1 MSNHDML
8 SFKVLGAHA
17 PALVS
22 HTLGSSMSY
31 QVLARKWRPATFD
44 QMVGQSHVLH
54 ALTNAL
60 SQQRLH
66 HAYLFTGTR
75 GVGKTSLARLFAKGL
90 NCEQGVT
97 ATPCGVCGSCV
108 EIAQGRF
115 VDLIEVDAA
124 SRTKVD
130 DTRELLDNVQYR
142 PTRGRFKVYLIDEV
156 HMLSRSSFNALLKT
170 LEEPPEHVKFLLA
183 TTDPQKLPVTVLSRC
198 LQFNLKSL
206 TQGEIGTQLNH
217 ILTQEQFPFDAEA
230 LKLLAK
236 AANGSMRDALSLTD
250 QAIAFGGGNVMLT
263 QVQTMLGSIDEQHV
277 VALLKALTDTDI
289 GVLMHTCA
297 QVLAYGA
304 DAQEVLR
311 SLLELLHQITLT
323 QFAPAAAQQS
333 LYSAQIRA
341 FAEQLTPE
349 QVQLYYQIL
358 LTGRK
363 DLPHAPDPK
372 SGLEMALLRAVAF
385 VPEKPVKRWQP
396 DAVAEIRLP
405 EGQTPVAA
413 TAAAQAP
420 HVNEQKLAETHT
432 AETHTAEPHTAE
444 PHSTEPHIAETVPA
458 EKKTA
463 LIELTSANQHV
474 ETAQAAAVTTAEA
487 SIEPADTV
495 EQALDAE
502 LEADAAL
509 IAEQAVIL
517 SQAQSQGFNADSLKA
532 YTVNA
537 EVEPQT
543 QTVSTAQAP
552 SIHISEPVA
561 DIEAS
566 VASLDAHNSEVPEL
580 IGATAESSIVN
591 PAMAETVVGSTSA
604 DNDSAAENTLDN
616 NPTANNT
623 LEQNGLD
630 EHSPYGTEAEHSY
643 PAMGAYAQESA
654 PLDSYQDAYV
664 EFSSGSYNDDD
675 FHHSF
680 DSHAV
685 PDDVQHSANVQH
697 SDSVQHSADVQ
708 STASIQSALGMQ
720 GSVDS
725 QSAAMAQVSP
735 QTLTPISIPTL
746 ASASLADDDIL
757 SAVLAARDSLLS
769 DLDAL
774 SVKDGDEKKSS
785 LDSKLKTANSKANG
799 ISLSKP
805 VSKSDASQTSASF
818 SADPAADLDPDL
830 TIDFDDDF
838 DLDLEPMALHQSVPS
853 AASVSGSVPAEPVKP
868 AAYDRPPW
876 EAAPEVASTAE
887 LIETTQV
894 DSGNTDIADAVM
906 AQGSDINDDS
916 ASSCQGSLDTSNTA
930 NDGQNNAADGNDSQS
945 AEQDSGS
952 KSQALQT
959 QARHQDKVQATALTP
974 ASTTALTQTASAVE
988 RTQEREVALSTLP
1001 ISGHP
1006 LDLHWYK
1013 LMASLEVGGRV
1024 RQLAVNSV
1032 CQTQSDP
1039 LPLLLKPNQKHLAAD
1054 VAIVQLEQALSA
1066 ALGNPRRV
1074 QVVIGIDAQRETP
1087 LELRK
1092 RFHQELLQQVHQSL
1106 IHDDNVQWLIQ
1117 RMGAELDAD
1126 SLVYPPELLNL
1137 RSQQIQALPE
1147 LTEAAS

>member
-1 MSNHDML
+1 
-8 SFKVLGAHA
+8 
-17 PALVS
+17 
-22 HTLGSSMSY
+22 MSY

-44 QMVGQSHVLH
+44 QMVGQSHVLQ

-183 TTDPQKLPVTVLSRC
+183 TTEPQKLPVTVLSRC

-206 TQGEIGTQLNH
+206 TQTEIATQLNH
-217 ILTQEQFPFDAEA
+217 ILTQEQFPFEFEA
-230 LKLLAK
+230 LTLLAK

-277 VALLKALTDTDI
+277 VALLKALTDADI
-289 GVLMHTCA
+289 GALMHTCA

-323 QFAPAAAQQS
+323 QFAPACAQQS
-333 LYSAQIRA
+333 LYSTQISA

-396 DAVAEIRLP
+396 DVVAEVILP
-405 EGQTPVAA
+405 ERQTSNTPQTVA
-413 TAAAQAP
+413 Q
-420 HVNEQKLAETHT
+420 EQPT
-432 AETHTAEPHTAE
+432 
-444 PHSTEPHIAETVPA
+444 A

-463 LIELTSANQHV
+463 LIE
-474 ETAQAAAVTTAEA
+474 QAAASLQAETSLEIASAESPLAVTPKGADAVRSAQEMVIDDANNELESAE
-487 SIEPADTV
+487 I
-495 EQALDAE
+495 
-502 LEADAAL
+502 EADAAL

-517 SQAQSQGFNADSLKA
+517 SQAQSQGFNVDGANIKA
-532 YTVNA
+532 
-537 EVEPQT
+537 EPQALSSALSASAPAHELS
-543 QTVSTAQAP
+543 VSTT
-552 SIHISEPVA
+552 I
-561 DIEAS
+561 
-566 VASLDAHNSEVPEL
+566 
-580 IGATAESSIVN
+580 
-591 PAMAETVVGSTSA
+591 
-604 DNDSAAENTLDN
+604 SAAGIEDN
-616 NPTANNT
+616 GT
-623 LEQNGLD
+623 
-630 EHSPYGTEAEHSY
+630 EHSSSLI
-643 PAMGAYAQESA
+643 MDYAQESA
-654 PLDSYQDAYV
+654 PLDSYQDAYAG
-664 EFSSGSYNDDD
+664 FSSGSYNDDD
-675 FHHSF
+675 FNHSF
-680 DSHAV
+680 APQAEHDE
-685 PDDVQHSANVQH
+685 VQHAE
-697 SDSVQHSADVQ
+697 SVQN
-708 STASIQSALGMQ
+708 TAYIQTAVGVQ
-720 GSVDS
+720 GSVDH
-725 QSAAMAQVSP
+725 QLAAVAQES
-735 QTLTPISIPTL
+735 TLTEIP
-746 ASASLADDDIL
+746 ASVPLADDDIL

-774 SVKDGDEKKSS
+774 SAKDGDEKKSP
-785 LDSKLKTANSKANG
+785 LDSKLKAPNSKTTMTLPKLGVSRA
-799 ISLSKP
+799 STTLS
-805 VSKSDASQTSASF
+805 VT
-818 SADPAADLDPDL
+818 PAIDLETALTPDL
-830 TIDFDDDF
+830 ALGLNAGVDLAHSLDFDDEF
-838 DLDLEPMALHQSVPS
+838 DLDLKPIAEHQAAPSMASS
-853 AASVSGSVPAEPVKP
+853 SGLVAAEPVK
-868 AAYDRPPW
+868 ATAGYDRPPW
-876 EAAPEVASTAE
+876 EAAPETDN
-887 LIETTQV
+887 LTTQV
-894 DSGNTDIADAVM
+894 DSIHVDSADTKTV
-906 AQGSDINDDS
+906 DINSVDINS
-916 ASSCQGSLDTSNTA
+916 AAMNSVQTDCAQTSLDTTPT
-930 NDGQNNAADGNDSQS
+930 S
-945 AEQDSGS
+945 AMLQAQTQTKKHQGE
-952 KSQALQT
+952 SQAPVPAVT
-959 QARHQDKVQATALTP
+959 PMSTATLAHT
-974 ASTTALTQTASAVE
+974 SHAVE
-988 RTQEREVALSTLP
+988 GALNTTSP

-1013 LMASLEVGGRV
+1013 LMASLDIGGRV

-1032 CQTQSDP
+1032 YQVQSDP
-1039 LPLLLKPNQKHLAAD
+1039 LLLLLKPNQKHLAAD
-1054 VAIVQLEQALSA
+1054 GAIVQLEQALSA
-1066 ALGNPRRV
+1066 VLGNPRRV

-1092 RFHQELLQQVHQSL
+1092 RFHQELLQQAHQSL
-1106 IHDDNVQWLIQ
+1106 LHDDNVQWLIQ

-1126 SLVYPPELLNL
+1126 SLVYPPEFLNL

-1147 LTEAAS
+1147 LTEVAS

>member
-1 MSNHDML
+1 MSNHGML

-17 PALVS
+17 PAFVS

-206 TQGEIGTQLNH
+206 TQAEIGTQLNH

-250 QAIAFGGGNVMLT
+250 QAIAFGGGNVMLS

-277 VALLKALTDTDI
+277 VALLNALTDADI

-323 QFAPAAAQQS
+323 QFAPACAQQS

-341 FAEQLTPE
+341 FAEQLKPE

-396 DAVAEIRLP
+396 DAVAEISLP
-405 EGQTPVAA
+405 AGQMPVAA
-413 TAAAQAP
+413 TAAAQALD
-420 HVNEQKLAETHT
+420 VNEQQFAETHT
-432 AETHTAEPHTAE
+432 AESHTAESHT
-444 PHSTEPHIAETVPA
+444 A

-463 LIELTSANQHV
+463 LIE
-474 ETAQAAAVTTAEA
+474 
-487 SIEPADTV
+487 PADTA

-509 IAEQAVIL
+509 IVEQAVIL
-517 SQAQSQGFNADSLKA
+517 SQAQSQGFNAGSLNVEI
-532 YTVNA
+532 VNA

-543 QTVSTAQAP
+543 QTVSTVQA
-552 SIHISEPVA
+552 SLIHTSESVTG
-561 DIEAS
+561 IEAS
-566 VASLDAHNSEVPEL
+566 VVSIDTHNIQGIELVTTASEL
-580 IGATAESSIVN
+580 SLVNTAEPETAVN
-591 PAMAETVVGSTSA
+591 STA
-604 DNDSAAENTLDN
+604 VECGDSVDKALSDKDPAAENIFDN
-616 NPTANNT
+616 NTFELGHDANS
-623 LEQNGLD
+623 LD
-630 EHSPYGTEAEHSY
+630 GNEAEHSY
-643 PAMGAYAQESA
+643 PAIGDYALESA
-654 PLDSYQDAYV
+654 PLDSYQDVYAD
-664 EFSSGSYNDDD
+664 FSSGAYNDDN
-675 FHHSF
+675 FNHGF
-680 DSHAV
+680 DSQEAI
-685 PDDVQHSANVQH
+685 N
-697 SDSVQHSADVQ
+697 SVDVQ
-708 STASIQSALGMQ
+708 SSVGVSNAAGMQASADRQLAPVAQVFTQSQTSVSDSIQEQALQ
-720 GSVDS
+720 QAASV
-725 QSAAMAQVSP
+725 
-735 QTLTPISIPTL
+735 
-746 ASASLADDDIL
+746 SLADDDIL

-774 SVKDGDEKKSS
+774 SAKDGDEKKSS
-785 LDSKLKTANSKANG
+785 LDSKLKTPNT
-799 ISLSKP
+799 
-805 VSKSDASQTSASF
+805 KSHGVTLPKSVTKIEASQPSVAF
-818 SADPAADLDPDL
+818 SVDPASDLDPDL
-830 TIDFDDDF
+830 AIDFDDDF
-838 DLDLEPMALHQSVPS
+838 DLDLEPIDLHQAVSSVVISTGIVSEKPVKPS
-853 AASVSGSVPAEPVKP
+853 AAD
-868 AAYDRPPW
+868 DRPPW
-876 EAAPEVASTAE
+876 EAAPEAE
-887 LIETTQV
+887 SIEVTQV
-894 DSGNTDIADAVM
+894 DSNKTDSVQPVSAQATDINNVQASH
-906 AQGSDINDDS
+906 AQELLGESYAPNHAQDDTLSLSDGQVA
-916 ASSCQGSLDTSNTA
+916 ASSL
-930 NDGQNNAADGNDSQS
+930 
-945 AEQDSGS
+945 
-952 KSQALQT
+952 KSEILQT
-959 QARHQDKVQATALTP
+959 HVVRQEEIP
-974 ASTTALTQTASAVE
+974 ASEFASVSTTALTNASNTVE
-988 RTQEREVALSTLP
+988 HTQETQVALSSTQP

-1013 LMASLEVGGRV
+1013 LMASLEIGGRV

-1032 CQTQSDP
+1032 CQTLSDP

-1054 VAIVQLEQALSA
+1054 VAIVQLEQALTT

-1074 QVVIGIDAQRETP
+1074 QVVIGIDEQRETP

-1092 RFHQELLQQVHQSL
+1092 RFHQELLQQAHQSL

>member
-1 MSNHDML
+1 MSNHGML

-17 PALVS
+17 PAFVS

-206 TQGEIGTQLNH
+206 TQAEIGTQLNH

-250 QAIAFGGGNVMLT
+250 QAIAFGGGNVMLS

-277 VALLKALTDTDI
+277 VALLNALTDADI

-323 QFAPAAAQQS
+323 QFAPACAQQS

-341 FAEQLTPE
+341 FAEQLKPE

-396 DAVAEIRLP
+396 DAVAEISLP
-405 EGQTPVAA
+405 AGQMPVAA
-413 TAAAQAP
+413 TAAAQALD
-420 HVNEQKLAETHT
+420 VNEQQFAESHT
-432 AETHTAEPHTAE
+432 AESHT
-444 PHSTEPHIAETVPA
+444 A

-463 LIELTSANQHV
+463 LIE
-474 ETAQAAAVTTAEA
+474 
-487 SIEPADTV
+487 PADTA

-509 IAEQAVIL
+509 IVEQAVIL
-517 SQAQSQGFNADSLKA
+517 SQAQSQGFNAGSLNVEI
-532 YTVNA
+532 VNA

-543 QTVSTAQAP
+543 QTVSTAQA
-552 SIHISEPVA
+552 SLIHTSESVA
-561 DIEAS
+561 GIEVS
-566 VASLDAHNSEVPEL
+566 VASIDTQNIQGIELVTTASEPSLVN
-580 IGATAESSIVN
+580 TAEPETAVN
-591 PAMAETVVGSTSA
+591 STA
-604 DNDSAAENTLDN
+604 VECDDSVDKALFDKDLAAENIFDN
-616 NPTANNT
+616 NIDNNAFELGHDANS
-623 LEQNGLD
+623 LD
-630 EHSPYGTEAEHSY
+630 GNEAVHSY
-643 PAMGAYAQESA
+643 PVIGDYALESA
-654 PLDSYQDAYV
+654 PLDSYQDGYADV
-664 EFSSGSYNDDD
+664 SSGAYNDDN
-675 FHHSF
+675 FNHGF
-680 DSHAV
+680 DSQEAINSV
-685 PDDVQHSANVQH
+685 GVQSSVGVSNAAGMQASADRQSAPVAQVFTQSQTSV
-697 SDSVQHSADVQ
+697 SDSIQDQALQ
-708 STASIQSALGMQ
+708 QAAS
-720 GSVDS
+720 V
-725 QSAAMAQVSP
+725 
-735 QTLTPISIPTL
+735 
-746 ASASLADDDIL
+746 SLADDDIL

-774 SVKDGDEKKSS
+774 SAKDGDEKKSS
-785 LDSKLKTANSKANG
+785 LDSKLKTPNT
-799 ISLSKP
+799 
-805 VSKSDASQTSASF
+805 KSHGVTLPKSVTKVEASQPSVAF
-818 SADPAADLDPDL
+818 SVDPASNLDPDL
-830 TIDFDDDF
+830 AIDFDDDF
-838 DLDLEPMALHQSVPS
+838 DLDLEPIDLHQAVSSVVISTGIISEKPVKPS
-853 AASVSGSVPAEPVKP
+853 AAD
-868 AAYDRPPW
+868 DRPPW
-876 EAAPEVASTAE
+876 EAAPEAE
-887 LIETTQV
+887 SIEVTQV
-894 DSGNTDIADAVM
+894 DSNKTDSVQPVSAQATDINNVQASH
-906 AQGSDINDDS
+906 AQELLGASYAPNHAQYDTLSLSDGQLA
-916 ASSCQGSLDTSNTA
+916 ASSLKSEIL
-930 NDGQNNAADGNDSQS
+930 QNQAVRQ
-945 AEQDSGS
+945 EEISGS
-952 KSQALQT
+952 EFAS
-959 QARHQDKVQATALTP
+959 V
-974 ASTTALTQTASAVE
+974 STTALTNASNAVE
-988 RTQEREVALSTLP
+988 HTHETQIALSSTQP

-1013 LMASLEVGGRV
+1013 LMASLEIGGRV

-1032 CQTQSDP
+1032 CQTLSDP

-1054 VAIVQLEQALSA
+1054 VAIVQLEQALTT

-1074 QVVIGIDAQRETP
+1074 QVVIGIDEQRETP

-1092 RFHQELLQQVHQSL
+1092 RFHQELLQQAHQSL

>member
-1 MSNHDML
+1 MSNHGML

-17 PALVS
+17 PAFVS

-206 TQGEIGTQLNH
+206 TQAEIGTQLNH
-217 ILTQEQFPFDAEA
+217 ILTQEQFPFDVEA

-250 QAIAFGGGNVMLT
+250 QAIAFGGGNVMLG

-277 VALLKALTDTDI
+277 VALLKALTDADI

-323 QFAPAAAQQS
+323 QFAPACAQQS

-341 FAEQLTPE
+341 FAEQLKPE

-396 DAVAEIRLP
+396 DAVAEISLS
-405 EGQTPVAA
+405 EGQTPVA
-413 TAAAQAP
+413 TAQA
-420 HVNEQKLAETHT
+420 HDVKEQKF
-432 AETHTAEPHTAE
+432 AEPHTAE
-444 PHSTEPHIAETVPA
+444 QLPA

-463 LIELTSANQHV
+463 LIE
-474 ETAQAAAVTTAEA
+474 
-487 SIEPADTV
+487 PADTA

-502 LEADAAL
+502 LQADAAL

-517 SQAQSQGFNADSLKA
+517 SQAQSQGFNAGSLSLNVEI
-532 YTVNA
+532 VNA

-543 QTVSTAQAP
+543 QTVSTAQA
-552 SIHISEPVA
+552 SLIHTSESVA
-561 DIEAS
+561 GIEVS
-566 VASLDAHNSEVPEL
+566 VASIDTQNIQGIEL
-580 IGATAESSIVN
+580 VTIASKPSLVNTAEPETAVN
-591 PAMAETVVGSTSA
+591 STVVECG
-604 DNDSAAENTLDN
+604 DSVDKALFDKDLAAENIFDN
-616 NPTANNT
+616 NIDNNAFELGHDANRIHGN
-623 LEQNGLD
+623 
-630 EHSPYGTEAEHSY
+630 EAEHSY
-643 PAMGAYAQESA
+643 SAMEDYALESA
-654 PLDSYQDAYV
+654 PLDSYQDVYAD
-664 EFSSGSYNDDD
+664 FSSGAYNDDN
-675 FHHSF
+675 FNHGF
-680 DSHAV
+680 DSKEAI
-685 PDDVQHSANVQH
+685 N
-697 SDSVQHSADVQ
+697 SVDVQ
-708 STASIQSALGMQ
+708 SSVGVSNAAGMQASADRQSAPVAQVFTQSQTSVSDSIQDQALQ
-720 GSVDS
+720 QAASV
-725 QSAAMAQVSP
+725 
-735 QTLTPISIPTL
+735 
-746 ASASLADDDIL
+746 SLADDDIL

-774 SVKDGDEKKSS
+774 SAKDGDEKKSS
-785 LDSKLKTANSKANG
+785 LDSKLKTPNT
-799 ISLSKP
+799 
-805 VSKSDASQTSASF
+805 KSHCVTLPKSVTKIEASQPSVAF
-818 SADPAADLDPDL
+818 SVDPASDLDPDL
-830 TIDFDDDF
+830 AIDFDDDF
-838 DLDLEPMALHQSVPS
+838 DLDLEPIDLHQAVSSVVISTGIVSDKPVKPS
-853 AASVSGSVPAEPVKP
+853 AAD
-868 AAYDRPPW
+868 DRPPW
-876 EAAPEVASTAE
+876 EAAPEAE
-887 LIETTQV
+887 SIEVTQV
-894 DSGNTDIADAVM
+894 DSNKTDSVQPVSAQAADIKNVQASH
-906 AQGSDINDDS
+906 AQELLGVSYAPNHAQDDTLSLSDGQVA
-916 ASSCQGSLDTSNTA
+916 ASSLKSEIL
-930 NDGQNNAADGNDSQS
+930 QN
-945 AEQDSGS
+945 
-952 KSQALQT
+952 QAVRQEEIP
-959 QARHQDKVQATALTP
+959 ASEFAL
-974 ASTTALTQTASAVE
+974 ASTTALTNASNTVE
-988 RTQEREVALSTLP
+988 HTQETQVALSSTQP

-1013 LMASLEVGGRV
+1013 LMASLEIGGRV

-1032 CQTQSDP
+1032 CQTLSDP

-1054 VAIVQLEQALSA
+1054 VAIVQLEQALTT

-1074 QVVIGIDAQRETP
+1074 QVVIGIDEQRETP

-1092 RFHQELLQQVHQSL
+1092 RFHQELLQQAHQSL

>member
-1 MSNHDML
+1 MSNHGML

-97 ATPCGVCGSCV
+97 ATPCGACGSCV

-217 ILTQEQFPFDAEA
+217 ILTQEQLPFDAEA

-277 VALLKALTDTDI
+277 VALLKALTDADI

-420 HVNEQKLAETHT
+420 HANEQQCAETHT
-432 AETHTAEPHTAE
+432 AAPHT
-444 PHSTEPHIAETVPA
+444 TEKVLA

-463 LIELTSANQHV
+463 LIEQASANQQV
-474 ETAQAAAVTTAEA
+474 ETAQAVAVTTAEA
-487 SIEPADTV
+487 SIEPADAV

-517 SQAQSQGFNADSLKA
+517 SQAQSQGFNADSL
-532 YTVNA
+532 NA
-537 EVEPQT
+537 EIEPQT

-561 DIEAS
+561 DNEAS
-566 VASLDAHNSEVPEL
+566 VASLDAQNSEVPEL
-580 IGATAESSIVN
+580 IGTDAESSIVN
-591 PAMAETVVGSTSA
+591 PAAAEMV
-604 DNDSAAENTLDN
+604 NNSAAENTLDN

-623 LEQNGLD
+623 LEQKGLD
-630 EHSPYGTEAEHSY
+630 GHSSYGTEAAHSY
-643 PAMGAYAQESA
+643 PAMGDYAQESA

-664 EFSSGSYNDDD
+664 ELSSGSYNDDD

-685 PDDVQHSANVQH
+685 PDDVQHLANVQH

-708 STASIQSALGMQ
+708 SAASIQSAVGMQ

-785 LDSKLKTANSKANG
+785 LDSKLKTPNSKSNVATLPK
-799 ISLSKP
+799 SA
-805 VSKSDASQTSASF
+805 SKSHVSQTNVSF

-830 TIDFDDDF
+830 AIDFDDDF
-838 DLDLEPMALHQSVPS
+838 DLDLEPITLNQSVSSIADS
-853 AASVSGSVPAEPVKP
+853 ASSVSAVPVKP

-876 EAAPEVASTAE
+876 ETEPEAELTAE
-887 LIETTQV
+887 LIGTTQV
-894 DSGNTDIADAVM
+894 ECGNNDIADVADVM
-906 AQGSDINDDS
+906 VAQGSEIKVDS
-916 ASSCQGSLDTSNTA
+916 ASGDQGSLEANNTA
-930 NDGQNNAADGNDSQS
+930 ND
-945 AEQDSGS
+945 
-952 KSQALQT
+952 ALN
-959 QARHQDKVQATALTP
+959 
-974 ASTTALTQTASAVE
+974 QTASAVE
-988 RTQEREVALSTLP
+988 RTQETQVALSSTQP

-1013 LMASLEVGGRV
+1013 LMASLEIGGRV

-1032 CQTQSDP
+1032 CQSQSDP

-1066 ALGNPRRV
+1066 VLGNPRRV

-1092 RFHQELLQQVHQSL
+1092 RFHQELLQQAHQSL

>member
-1 MSNHDML
+1 MSNHGML
-8 SFKVLGAHA
+8 SFKVLGAYA
-17 PALVS
+17 PAFVS

-206 TQGEIGTQLNH
+206 TQAEIGTQLNH

-277 VALLKALTDTDI
+277 VALLNALTDADI

-323 QFAPAAAQQS
+323 QFAPACAQQS

-341 FAEQLTPE
+341 FAEQLKPE

-396 DAVAEIRLP
+396 DAVAEISLP
-405 EGQTPVAA
+405 AGQMPVAA
-413 TAAAQAP
+413 TAAAQALD
-420 HVNEQKLAETHT
+420 VNEQQFAETHT
-432 AETHTAEPHTAE
+432 AESHT
-444 PHSTEPHIAETVPA
+444 A

-463 LIELTSANQHV
+463 LIE
-474 ETAQAAAVTTAEA
+474 
-487 SIEPADTV
+487 PADTA

-509 IAEQAVIL
+509 IVEQAVIL
-517 SQAQSQGFNADSLKA
+517 SQAQSQGFNAGSLNVEI
-532 YTVNA
+532 VNA

-543 QTVSTAQAP
+543 QTVSTAQA
-552 SIHISEPVA
+552 SLIHTSESVA
-561 DIEAS
+561 GIEVS
-566 VASLDAHNSEVPEL
+566 VASIDTQNIQGIELVTTASEPSLVN
-580 IGATAESSIVN
+580 TAEPETAVN
-591 PAMAETVVGSTSA
+591 STAVECDDSA
-604 DNDSAAENTLDN
+604 DKTLSDKDPAAKNIFDN
-616 NPTANNT
+616 NIDNNAFELGHDANRIHGN
-623 LEQNGLD
+623 
-630 EHSPYGTEAEHSY
+630 EAEHSY
-643 PAMGAYAQESA
+643 PAMGDYALESA
-654 PLDSYQDAYV
+654 PLDSYQDVYAD
-664 EFSSGSYNDDD
+664 FSSGAYNDDN
-675 FHHSF
+675 FNHGF
-680 DSHAV
+680 DSQEAI
-685 PDDVQHSANVQH
+685 N
-697 SDSVQHSADVQ
+697 SVDVQ
-708 STASIQSALGMQ
+708 SSVGVSNAAGMQASADRQSAPVAQVFTQSQISVSDSIQEQALQ
-720 GSVDS
+720 QAASV
-725 QSAAMAQVSP
+725 
-735 QTLTPISIPTL
+735 
-746 ASASLADDDIL
+746 SLADDDIL

-774 SVKDGDEKKSS
+774 SAKDGDEKKSS
-785 LDSKLKTANSKANG
+785 LDSKLKTPNT
-799 ISLSKP
+799 
-805 VSKSDASQTSASF
+805 KSHGVTLPKSVTKIEASQPSVAF
-818 SADPAADLDPDL
+818 SVDPASDLDPDL
-830 TIDFDDDF
+830 AIDFDDDF
-838 DLDLEPMALHQSVPS
+838 DLDLEPIDLHQAVSSVVIS
-853 AASVSGSVPAEPVKP
+853 TGIVSEKPVKP
-868 AAYDRPPW
+868 SATYDRPPW
-876 EAAPEVASTAE
+876 EAAPEAE
-887 LIETTQV
+887 SIEVTQV
-894 DSGNTDIADAVM
+894 DSNKTDSVQPVSAQATDINNVQASH
-906 AQGSDINDDS
+906 AQELLGESYAPNHAQDDTLSLSDGQVA
-916 ASSCQGSLDTSNTA
+916 ASSL
-930 NDGQNNAADGNDSQS
+930 
-945 AEQDSGS
+945 
-952 KSQALQT
+952 KSEILQT
-959 QARHQDKVQATALTP
+959 HTVRQEEIP
-974 ASTTALTQTASAVE
+974 ASEFASVSTTALTNASNTVE
-988 RTQEREVALSTLP
+988 HMQETQVALSSTQP

-1013 LMASLEVGGRV
+1013 LMASLEIGGRV

-1032 CQTQSDP
+1032 CQTLSDP

-1054 VAIVQLEQALSA
+1054 VAIVQLEQALTT

-1074 QVVIGIDAQRETP
+1074 QVVIGIDEQRETP

-1092 RFHQELLQQVHQSL
+1092 RFHQELLQQAHQSL

>member
-1 MSNHDML
+1 MSNHGML
-8 SFKVLGAHA
+8 SFKVLGAYA
-17 PALVS
+17 PAFVS

-206 TQGEIGTQLNH
+206 TQAEIGTQLNH

-250 QAIAFGGGNVMLT
+250 QAIAFGGGNVMLG

-277 VALLKALTDTDI
+277 VALLNALTDADI

-323 QFAPAAAQQS
+323 QFAPACAQQS

-341 FAEQLTPE
+341 FAEQLKPE

-396 DAVAEIRLP
+396 DAVAEISLP
-405 EGQTPVAA
+405 AGQTPVAA
-413 TAAAQAP
+413 TAAAQTSD
-420 HVNEQKLAETHT
+420 VNEQQFAETHT
-432 AETHTAEPHTAE
+432 AE
-444 PHSTEPHIAETVPA
+444 
-458 EKKTA
+458 KKTA
-463 LIELTSANQHV
+463 L
-474 ETAQAAAVTTAEA
+474 
-487 SIEPADTV
+487 IEPADTV

-517 SQAQSQGFNADSLKA
+517 SQAQSQGFNAGSLNVEI
-532 YTVNA
+532 VNA

-552 SIHISEPVA
+552 SQVTEAAA

-566 VASLDAHNSEVPEL
+566 VASLDAQNSEVPEF

-591 PAMAETVVGSTSA
+591 PAAAEVIVGSSA
-604 DNDSAAENTLDN
+604 VAIGSDIAEKDSAVQKTVDENTAVDSL
-616 NPTANNT
+616 ANHTLTNST
-623 LEQNGLD
+623 LEQKGLD
-630 EHSPYGTEAEHSY
+630 EHSPYGTEVEHSY
-643 PAMGAYAQESA
+643 PVMGAYAQESA

-685 PDDVQHSANVQH
+685 PDDVQHLDNVQN
-697 SDSVQHSADVQ
+697 SAD
-708 STASIQSALGMQ
+708 IQSAVGME

-725 QSAAMAQVSP
+725 QSVVMAQVSP
-735 QTLTPISIPTL
+735 QTSIPIPTL

-774 SVKDGDEKKSS
+774 SAKDGDEKKSS
-785 LDSKLKTANSKANG
+785 LDSKLKTPNT
-799 ISLSKP
+799 
-805 VSKSDASQTSASF
+805 KSHGVTLPKSVTKIEASQPSVAF
-818 SADPAADLDPDL
+818 SVDPASDLDPDL
-830 TIDFDDDF
+830 AIDFDDDF
-838 DLDLEPMALHQSVPS
+838 DLDLEPIELHQAVSSVVIS
-853 AASVSGSVPAEPVKP
+853 TGIVSEKPVKP
-868 AAYDRPPW
+868 SATYDRPPW
-876 EAAPEVASTAE
+876 EAAPEAE
-887 LIETTQV
+887 SIEVTQV
-894 DSGNTDIADAVM
+894 DSNKTDSVQPVSAQATDINNVPASH
-906 AQGSDINDDS
+906 AQELLGESYAPNYAQDDTLSQSDGQVA
-916 ASSCQGSLDTSNTA
+916 ASSLKSEILQTHVVRQEEIPASEFASVSTIALTNASNT
-930 NDGQNNAADGNDSQS
+930 
-945 AEQDSGS
+945 
-952 KSQALQT
+952 
-959 QARHQDKVQATALTP
+959 
-974 ASTTALTQTASAVE
+974 VE
-988 RTQEREVALSTLP
+988 HTQETQVALSSTQP

-1013 LMASLEVGGRV
+1013 LMASLEIGGRV

-1032 CQTQSDP
+1032 CQTLSDP

-1054 VAIVQLEQALSA
+1054 VAIVQLEQALTT

-1074 QVVIGIDAQRETP
+1074 QVVIGIDEQRETP

-1092 RFHQELLQQVHQSL
+1092 RFHQELLQQAHQSL

>member
-1 MSNHDML
+1 
-8 SFKVLGAHA
+8 
-17 PALVS
+17 
-22 HTLGSSMSY
+22 MSY

-206 TQGEIGTQLNH
+206 TQAEIGTQLNH

-250 QAIAFGGGNVMLT
+250 QAIAFGGGNVMLG

-277 VALLKALTDTDI
+277 VALLNALTDADI

-323 QFAPAAAQQS
+323 QFAPACAQQS

-341 FAEQLTPE
+341 FAEQLKPE

-396 DAVAEIRLP
+396 DAVAEISLS
-405 EGQTPVAA
+405 EGQTPVA
-413 TAAAQAP
+413 TAQAP
-420 HVNEQKLAETHT
+420 DVKEQKFS
-432 AETHTAEPHTAE
+432 EPHTAE
-444 PHSTEPHIAETVPA
+444 QLPA
-458 EKKTA
+458 EKKTV
-463 LIELTSANQHV
+463 L
-474 ETAQAAAVTTAEA
+474 
-487 SIEPADTV
+487 IEPADTA
-495 EQALDAE
+495 ELALDAE

-517 SQAQSQGFNADSLKA
+517 SQAQSQGFNAGSLNVEI
-532 YTVNA
+532 VNA

-543 QTVSTAQAP
+543 QKVSTAQAL
-552 SIHISEPVA
+552 SQVTEAAA
-561 DIEAS
+561 DIGAS
-566 VASLDAHNSEVPEL
+566 VASLDAQNSEVPEF

-591 PAMAETVVGSTSA
+591 PAAAEMVVGSSA
-604 DNDSAAENTLDN
+604 VAVGSDIAEKDSAVQETVDENTAVDSLN
-616 NPTANNT
+616 HTLTNST
-623 LEQNGLD
+623 LEQKELD
-630 EHSPYGTEAEHSY
+630 EHSPYGTEVEHSY
-643 PAMGAYAQESA
+643 PVMGAYAQESA

-685 PDDVQHSANVQH
+685 PDDVQHLDNVQN
-697 SDSVQHSADVQ
+697 SAD
-708 STASIQSALGMQ
+708 IQSAVGME

-725 QSAAMAQVSP
+725 QSVVMAQVSP
-735 QTLTPISIPTL
+735 QTSIPIPTL

-774 SVKDGDEKKSS
+774 SAKDGDEKKSS
-785 LDSKLKTANSKANG
+785 LDSKLKTPNT
-799 ISLSKP
+799 
-805 VSKSDASQTSASF
+805 KSHGVTLPKSVTKIEASQSSVAF
-818 SADPAADLDPDL
+818 SVDPASDLDPDL
-830 TIDFDDDF
+830 AIDFDDDF
-838 DLDLEPMALHQSVPS
+838 DLDLEPIDLHQAVSSVVIS
-853 AASVSGSVPAEPVKP
+853 TGIVSEKPVKP
-868 AAYDRPPW
+868 SATYDRPPW
-876 EAAPEVASTAE
+876 EAAPEAE
-887 LIETTQV
+887 SIEVTQV
-894 DSGNTDIADAVM
+894 DSNKTDSVQPVSAQAADIKNFQASH
-906 AQGSDINDDS
+906 AQELLGVSYAPNHAQDDTLSLSDGQVA
-916 ASSCQGSLDTSNTA
+916 ASSLKSEIL
-930 NDGQNNAADGNDSQS
+930 QN
-945 AEQDSGS
+945 
-952 KSQALQT
+952 QAVRQEEIP
-959 QARHQDKVQATALTP
+959 ASEFAL
-974 ASTTALTQTASAVE
+974 ASTTALTNASNTVE
-988 RTQEREVALSTLP
+988 HTQETQVALSSTQP

-1013 LMASLEVGGRV
+1013 LMASLEIGGRV

-1032 CQTQSDP
+1032 CQTLSDP

-1054 VAIVQLEQALSA
+1054 VAIVQLEQALTT

-1074 QVVIGIDAQRETP
+1074 QVVIGIDEQRETP

-1092 RFHQELLQQVHQSL
+1092 RFHQELLQQAHQSL

>member
-1 MSNHDML
+1 MSNHGML

-97 ATPCGVCGSCV
+97 ATPCGACGSCV

-206 TQGEIGTQLNH
+206 TQGEISTQLNH
-217 ILTQEQFPFDAEA
+217 ILTQEQLPFEAEA

-277 VALLKALTDTDI
+277 VALLKALTDADI

-405 EGQTPVAA
+405 EGQTPVAV
-413 TAAAQAP
+413 TAAVQAP
-420 HVNEQKLAETHT
+420 HVNEQQFAET
-432 AETHTAEPHTAE
+432 HTAE
-444 PHSTEPHIAETVPA
+444 PHSTEPHTTQTVPA

-517 SQAQSQGFNADSLKA
+517 SQAQSQGFNADSLNA

-591 PAMAETVVGSTSA
+591 PAMAETLVDSTPA
-604 DNDSAAENTLDN
+604 VNNSAAENTLDN

-708 STASIQSALGMQ
+708 SAASIQSAVGMQ

-725 QSAAMAQVSP
+725 QSVVMAQVSP
-735 QTLTPISIPTL
+735 QTPTPISIPTP

-785 LDSKLKTANSKANG
+785 LDSKLKTPNSKANG
-799 ISLSKP
+799 INLSKP
-805 VSKSDASQTSASF
+805 ASKSDASQTSASL
-818 SADPAADLDPDL
+818 SVDPAADLDPDL

-838 DLDLEPMALHQSVPS
+838 DLDLEPIALHQSVPLVAS
-853 AASVSGSVPAEPVKP
+853 ASSSVPADPVKP

-894 DSGNTDIADAVM
+894 DSGNTNIADAVM

-916 ASSCQGSLDTSNTA
+916 ASSGQGSLEASNIA
-930 NDGQNNAADGNDSQS
+930 NDGQNNAVDGNDSQS

-959 QARHQDKVQATALTP
+959 QARHQEKVQATAVTP
-974 ASTTALTQTASAVE
+974 ASKTALTQTASAVE

-1092 RFHQELLQQVHQSL
+1092 RFHQELLQQAHQSL

>member
-97 ATPCGVCGSCV
+97 STPCGVCGSCV

-217 ILTQEQFPFDAEA
+217 ILTQEQLPFEAEA

-277 VALLKALTDTDI
+277 VALLKALTDADI

-420 HVNEQKLAETHT
+420 HVNEPQF
-432 AETHTAEPHTAE
+432 AETHTAEPHT
-444 PHSTEPHIAETVPA
+444 TQTVPA

-463 LIELTSANQHV
+463 LIEQTCANQQV
-474 ETAQAAAVTTAEA
+474 ETAQAAAVDMADV

-517 SQAQSQGFNADSLKA
+517 SQAQSQGFNADSLNA
-532 YTVNA
+532 DTVNA

-543 QTVSTAQAP
+543 QTVSTAQAT

-561 DIEAS
+561 DNEAS
-566 VASLDAHNSEVPEL
+566 VESLDAHNSEVPEL

-591 PAMAETVVGSTSA
+591 LAAAEMVVDSTPA
-604 DNDSAAENTLDN
+604 DNNSAAENTLDN

-623 LEQNGLD
+623 LEQKGLD

-697 SDSVQHSADVQ
+697 SDSVQHSADIQ
-708 STASIQSALGMQ
+708 SIGIQSAVGMQ

-725 QSAAMAQVSP
+725 QSAAMAQASP
-735 QTLTPISIPTL
+735 QTPISIPTP

-769 DLDAL
+769 DLGAL

-785 LDSKLKTANSKANG
+785 LDSKLKTPNSKSNVATLPK
-799 ISLSKP
+799 SA
-805 VSKSDASQTSASF
+805 SKSHVSQTNVSF

-830 TIDFDDDF
+830 AIDFDDDF

-853 AASVSGSVPAEPVKP
+853 AASVSGSVPAVPVKP

-876 EAAPEVASTAE
+876 ETEPEAELTAE
-887 LIETTQV
+887 LIGTTQV
-894 DSGNTDIADAVM
+894 ECGNNDIADVADVM
-906 AQGSDINDDS
+906 VAQGSEIKVDS
-916 ASSCQGSLDTSNTA
+916 ASGDQGSLEANNTA
-930 NDGQNNAADGNDSQS
+930 ND
-945 AEQDSGS
+945 
-952 KSQALQT
+952 ALN
-959 QARHQDKVQATALTP
+959 
-974 ASTTALTQTASAVE
+974 QTASAVE
-988 RTQEREVALSTLP
+988 RTQETQVALSSTQP

-1013 LMASLEVGGRV
+1013 LMASLEIGGRV

-1092 RFHQELLQQVHQSL
+1092 RFHQELLQQAHQSL

>member
-1 MSNHDML
+1 
-8 SFKVLGAHA
+8 
-17 PALVS
+17 
-22 HTLGSSMSY
+22 MSY

-97 ATPCGVCGSCV
+97 ATPCGACGSCV

-217 ILTQEQFPFDAEA
+217 ILTQEQLPFDAEA

-277 VALLKALTDTDI
+277 VALLKALTDADI

-420 HVNEQKLAETHT
+420 HANEQQCAETHT
-432 AETHTAEPHTAE
+432 AAPHT
-444 PHSTEPHIAETVPA
+444 TEKVLA

-463 LIELTSANQHV
+463 LIEQASANQQV
-474 ETAQAAAVTTAEA
+474 ETAQAVAVTTAEA
-487 SIEPADTV
+487 SIEPADAV

-517 SQAQSQGFNADSLKA
+517 SQAQSQGFNADSL
-532 YTVNA
+532 NA
-537 EVEPQT
+537 EIEPQT

-561 DIEAS
+561 DNEAS
-566 VASLDAHNSEVPEL
+566 VASLDAQNSEVPEL
-580 IGATAESSIVN
+580 IGTDAESSIVN
-591 PAMAETVVGSTSA
+591 PAAAEMV
-604 DNDSAAENTLDN
+604 NNSAAENTLDN

-623 LEQNGLD
+623 LEQKGLD
-630 EHSPYGTEAEHSY
+630 GHSSYGTEAAHSY
-643 PAMGAYAQESA
+643 PAMGDYAQESA

-664 EFSSGSYNDDD
+664 ELSSGSYNDDD

-685 PDDVQHSANVQH
+685 PDDVQHLANVQH

-708 STASIQSALGMQ
+708 SAASIQSAVGMQ

-785 LDSKLKTANSKANG
+785 LDSKLKTPNSKSNVATLPK
-799 ISLSKP
+799 SA
-805 VSKSDASQTSASF
+805 SKSHVSQTNVSF

-830 TIDFDDDF
+830 AIDFDDDF
-838 DLDLEPMALHQSVPS
+838 DLDLEPITLNQSVSSIADS
-853 AASVSGSVPAEPVKP
+853 ASSVSAVPVKP

-876 EAAPEVASTAE
+876 ETEPEAELTAE
-887 LIETTQV
+887 LIGTTQV
-894 DSGNTDIADAVM
+894 ECGNNDIADVADVM
-906 AQGSDINDDS
+906 VAQGSEIKVDS
-916 ASSCQGSLDTSNTA
+916 ASGDQGSLEANNTA
-930 NDGQNNAADGNDSQS
+930 ND
-945 AEQDSGS
+945 
-952 KSQALQT
+952 ALN
-959 QARHQDKVQATALTP
+959 
-974 ASTTALTQTASAVE
+974 QTASAVE
-988 RTQEREVALSTLP
+988 RTQETQVALSSTQP

-1013 LMASLEVGGRV
+1013 LMASLEIGGRV

-1032 CQTQSDP
+1032 CQSQSDP

-1066 ALGNPRRV
+1066 VLGNPRRV

-1092 RFHQELLQQVHQSL
+1092 RFHQELLQQAHQSL

>member
-1 MSNHDML
+1 
-8 SFKVLGAHA
+8 
-17 PALVS
+17 
-22 HTLGSSMSY
+22 MSY

-206 TQGEIGTQLNH
+206 TQAEIGTQLNH

-250 QAIAFGGGNVMLT
+250 QAIAFGGGNVMLG

-277 VALLKALTDTDI
+277 VALLNALTDADI

-323 QFAPAAAQQS
+323 QFAPACAQQS

-341 FAEQLTPE
+341 FAEQLKPE

-385 VPEKPVKRWQP
+385 VPEKPVKRWLP
-396 DAVAEIRLP
+396 DAVAEISLP
-405 EGQTPVAA
+405 AGQTSA
-413 TAAAQAP
+413 TTAQA
-420 HVNEQKLAETHT
+420 HDVNKQTF
-432 AETHTAEPHTAE
+432 AEPHTAE
-444 PHSTEPHIAETVPA
+444 QLPA

-463 LIELTSANQHV
+463 LIE
-474 ETAQAAAVTTAEA
+474 
-487 SIEPADTV
+487 PADTA

-502 LEADAAL
+502 LQADAAL
-509 IAEQAVIL
+509 IAEQAIIL
-517 SQAQSQGFNADSLKA
+517 SQAQSQGFNTDILNTKA
-532 YTVNA
+532 KS
-537 EVEPQT
+537 
-543 QTVSTAQAP
+543 QTVSTVQA
-552 SIHISEPVA
+552 SLIHTSESVA
-561 DIEAS
+561 GIEAS
-566 VASLDAHNSEVPEL
+566 VASIDTQNIQGIELVTTASEPSLVN
-580 IGATAESSIVN
+580 TAEPETAVN
-591 PAMAETVVGSTSA
+591 STVVECG
-604 DNDSAAENTLDN
+604 DSVDKALSDKDPAAENIFDN
-616 NPTANNT
+616 NIDNNAFELGHDANRIHGN
-623 LEQNGLD
+623 
-630 EHSPYGTEAEHSY
+630 EAEHSY
-643 PAMGAYAQESA
+643 SAMEDYALESA
-654 PLDSYQDAYV
+654 PLDSYQDVYAD
-664 EFSSGSYNDDD
+664 FSSGAYNDDN
-675 FHHSF
+675 FNHGF
-680 DSHAV
+680 DSQEAI
-685 PDDVQHSANVQH
+685 N
-697 SDSVQHSADVQ
+697 SVDVQ
-708 STASIQSALGMQ
+708 SSVGVSNAAGMQASADRQSAPVAQVFTQSQTSVSDSIQEQALQ
-720 GSVDS
+720 QAASV
-725 QSAAMAQVSP
+725 
-735 QTLTPISIPTL
+735 
-746 ASASLADDDIL
+746 SLADDDIL

-774 SVKDGDEKKSS
+774 SAKDGDEKKSS
-785 LDSKLKTANSKANG
+785 LDSKLKTPNTKLHG
-799 ISLSKP
+799 VTLP
-805 VSKSDASQTSASF
+805 KSVTKIEASQPSVAF
-818 SADPAADLDPDL
+818 SVDPASDLDPDL
-830 TIDFDDDF
+830 VIDFDDDF
-838 DLDLEPMALHQSVPS
+838 DLELEPIELHQAVSSVVIS
-853 AASVSGSVPAEPVKP
+853 TGIVSEKPVKP
-868 AAYDRPPW
+868 SATYDCPPW
-876 EAAPEVASTAE
+876 EAAPEAE
-887 LIETTQV
+887 SIEVTQV
-894 DSGNTDIADAVM
+894 DSNKTDSVQPVSAQATDINNVQVSH
-906 AQGSDINDDS
+906 AQELLGESYAPNHAQDDTLSLSDGQVA
-916 ASSCQGSLDTSNTA
+916 ASSL
-930 NDGQNNAADGNDSQS
+930 
-945 AEQDSGS
+945 
-952 KSQALQT
+952 KSEILQT
-959 QARHQDKVQATALTP
+959 HTVRQEEIP
-974 ASTTALTQTASAVE
+974 ASEFASVSTTALTNASNTVE
-988 RTQEREVALSTLP
+988 HMQETQVALSSTQP

-1013 LMASLEVGGRV
+1013 LMASLEIGGRV

-1032 CQTQSDP
+1032 CQTLSDP

-1054 VAIVQLEQALSA
+1054 VAIVQLEQALTT

-1074 QVVIGIDAQRETP
+1074 QVVIGIDEQRETP

-1092 RFHQELLQQVHQSL
+1092 RFHQELLQQAHQSL

>member
-17 PALVS
+17 PAFVS

-206 TQGEIGTQLNH
+206 TQSEIGTQLNH

-263 QVQTMLGSIDEQHV
+263 QVQTMLGSIDEQHA
-277 VALLKALTDTDI
+277 VALLKALTDADI

-341 FAEQLTPE
+341 FAEQLMPE

-420 HVNEQKLAETHT
+420 HVNEQQFAETHT
-432 AETHTAEPHTAE
+432 AETHTAEPHT
-444 PHSTEPHIAETVPA
+444 TQTVPA

-517 SQAQSQGFNADSLKA
+517 SQAQSQGFNADSLNA

-566 VASLDAHNSEVPEL
+566 VESLDAHNSEVPEL

-591 PAMAETVVGSTSA
+591 PAMAQTLVDSTSA
-604 DNDSAAENTLDN
+604 DNNSAAENTLDN

-623 LEQNGLD
+623 LEQKGLD
-630 EHSPYGTEAEHSY
+630 EHRPYGTEAEHSY

-680 DSHAV
+680 ESHVV

-697 SDSVQHSADVQ
+697 SADVQ
-708 STASIQSALGMQ
+708 SAASIQSAFGMQ

-735 QTLTPISIPTL
+735 QTSIPIPTP

-785 LDSKLKTANSKANG
+785 LDSKLKTPNSKANG
-799 ISLSKP
+799 VALSKP
-805 VSKSDASQTSASF
+805 ASKSDASQGRTSF

-838 DLDLEPMALHQSVPS
+838 DLDLEPIAQHQSVPS
-853 AASVSGSVPAEPVKP
+853 VARASSSVPADPVKP

-894 DSGNTDIADAVM
+894 DSGNTNIADAVM
-906 AQGSDINDDS
+906 AQGSDINDDF
-916 ASSCQGSLDTSNTA
+916 ASSCQGSLDTSNTT
-930 NDGQNNAADGNDSQS
+930 NNVPDGNDSQS

-1092 RFHQELLQQVHQSL
+1092 RFHQELLQQAHQSL

>member
-1 MSNHDML
+1 MSNHGML

-17 PALVS
+17 PAFVS

-206 TQGEIGTQLNH
+206 TQAEIGTQLNH

-250 QAIAFGGGNVMLT
+250 QAIAFGGGNVMLG

-277 VALLKALTDTDI
+277 VALLNALTDADI

-323 QFAPAAAQQS
+323 QFAPACAQQS

-341 FAEQLTPE
+341 FAEQLKPE

-396 DAVAEIRLP
+396 YAVAEISLP
-405 EGQTPVAA
+405 EGQTPVAI
-413 TAAAQAP
+413 AQAP
-420 HVNEQKLAETHT
+420 DVNEQKF
-432 AETHTAEPHTAE
+432 AEPHTAE
-444 PHSTEPHIAETVPA
+444 QLPA

-463 LIELTSANQHV
+463 LIE
-474 ETAQAAAVTTAEA
+474 
-487 SIEPADTV
+487 PADTA

-502 LEADAAL
+502 LQADAAL

-517 SQAQSQGFNADSLKA
+517 SQAQSQGFNAGSLNVEI
-532 YTVNA
+532 VNA

-552 SIHISEPVA
+552 SQVTEAAA

-566 VASLDAHNSEVPEL
+566 VASLDAQNSEVPEF
-580 IGATAESSIVN
+580 IGATAESSIIN
-591 PAMAETVVGSTSA
+591 PAAAEMVVGSSA
-604 DNDSAAENTLDN
+604 VAVGSDIAEKDSAVQKTVDENTAVDSL
-616 NPTANNT
+616 ANHTLTNST
-623 LEQNGLD
+623 LEQKGLD
-630 EHSPYGTEAEHSY
+630 EHSPYGTEVEHSY

-685 PDDVQHSANVQH
+685 PDDVQHLDNVQN
-697 SDSVQHSADVQ
+697 SAD
-708 STASIQSALGMQ
+708 IQSAVGME

-725 QSAAMAQVSP
+725 HSVLIAQVSP
-735 QTLTPISIPTL
+735 QTSIPTL

-774 SVKDGDEKKSS
+774 SAKDGDEKKSS
-785 LDSKLKTANSKANG
+785 LDSKLKTPNT
-799 ISLSKP
+799 
-805 VSKSDASQTSASF
+805 KSHGVTLPKSVTKIEASQPSVAF
-818 SADPAADLDPDL
+818 SVDPASDLDPDL
-830 TIDFDDDF
+830 AIDFDDDF
-838 DLDLEPMALHQSVPS
+838 DLDLEPIELHQAVSSVVISTGIVSEKPAKPS
-853 AASVSGSVPAEPVKP
+853 AT
-868 AAYDRPPW
+868 YDRPPW
-876 EAAPEVASTAE
+876 EAAPEAE
-887 LIETTQV
+887 SIEVTQV
-894 DSGNTDIADAVM
+894 DSNKTDSVQPVSAQATDINNVQVSH
-906 AQGSDINDDS
+906 AQELLGESYAPNHAQDDTLSLSDGQVA
-916 ASSCQGSLDTSNTA
+916 ASSL
-930 NDGQNNAADGNDSQS
+930 
-945 AEQDSGS
+945 
-952 KSQALQT
+952 KSEILQT
-959 QARHQDKVQATALTP
+959 HVVRQEEIP
-974 ASTTALTQTASAVE
+974 ASEFASVSTTALTNASNTVE
-988 RTQEREVALSTLP
+988 HTQETQVALSSTQP

-1013 LMASLEVGGRV
+1013 LMASLEIGGRV

-1032 CQTQSDP
+1032 CQTLSDP

-1054 VAIVQLEQALSA
+1054 VAIVQLEQALTT

-1074 QVVIGIDAQRETP
+1074 QVVIGIDEQRETP

-1092 RFHQELLQQVHQSL
+1092 RFHQELLQQAHQSL

-1147 LTEAAS
+1147 LTDAAS

>member
-1 MSNHDML
+1 MSNHGML

-17 PALVS
+17 PVFVS

-206 TQGEIGTQLNH
+206 TQAEIGTQLNH

-250 QAIAFGGGNVMLT
+250 QAIAFGGGNVMLG

-277 VALLKALTDTDI
+277 VALLNALTDADI

-323 QFAPAAAQQS
+323 QFAPACAQQS

-341 FAEQLTPE
+341 FAEQLKPE

-396 DAVAEIRLP
+396 DAVAEISLS
-405 EGQTPVAA
+405 EGQTPVA
-413 TAAAQAP
+413 TAQAP
-420 HVNEQKLAETHT
+420 DVKEQKFS
-432 AETHTAEPHTAE
+432 EPHTAE
-444 PHSTEPHIAETVPA
+444 QLPA
-458 EKKTA
+458 EKKTV
-463 LIELTSANQHV
+463 L
-474 ETAQAAAVTTAEA
+474 
-487 SIEPADTV
+487 IEPADTA
-495 EQALDAE
+495 ELALDAE

-517 SQAQSQGFNADSLKA
+517 SQAQSQGFNAGSLNVEI
-532 YTVNA
+532 VNA

-543 QTVSTAQAP
+543 QKVSTAQAL
-552 SIHISEPVA
+552 SQVTEAAA
-561 DIEAS
+561 DIGAS
-566 VASLDAHNSEVPEL
+566 VASLDAQNSEVPEF

-591 PAMAETVVGSTSA
+591 PAAAEMVVGSSA
-604 DNDSAAENTLDN
+604 VAVGSDIAEKDSAVQETVDENTAVDSLN
-616 NPTANNT
+616 HTLTNST
-623 LEQNGLD
+623 LEQKELD
-630 EHSPYGTEAEHSY
+630 EHSPYGTEVEHSY
-643 PAMGAYAQESA
+643 PVMGAYAQESA

-685 PDDVQHSANVQH
+685 PDDVQHLDNVQN
-697 SDSVQHSADVQ
+697 SAD
-708 STASIQSALGMQ
+708 IQSAVGME

-725 QSAAMAQVSP
+725 QSVVMAQVSP
-735 QTLTPISIPTL
+735 QTSIPIPTL

-774 SVKDGDEKKSS
+774 SAKDGDEKKSS
-785 LDSKLKTANSKANG
+785 LDSKLKTSNT
-799 ISLSKP
+799 
-805 VSKSDASQTSASF
+805 KSHGVTLPKSVTKIEASQSSVAF
-818 SADPAADLDPDL
+818 SVDPASDLDPDL
-830 TIDFDDDF
+830 AIDFDDDF
-838 DLDLEPMALHQSVPS
+838 DLDLEPIDLHQAVSSVVIS
-853 AASVSGSVPAEPVKP
+853 TGIVSEKPVKP
-868 AAYDRPPW
+868 SATYDRPPW
-876 EAAPEVASTAE
+876 EAAPEAE
-887 LIETTQV
+887 SIEVTQV
-894 DSGNTDIADAVM
+894 DSNKTDSVQPVSAQAADIKNFQASH
-906 AQGSDINDDS
+906 AQELLGVSYAPNHAQDDTLSLSDGQVA
-916 ASSCQGSLDTSNTA
+916 ASSLKSEIL
-930 NDGQNNAADGNDSQS
+930 QN
-945 AEQDSGS
+945 
-952 KSQALQT
+952 QAVRQEEIP
-959 QARHQDKVQATALTP
+959 ASEFAL
-974 ASTTALTQTASAVE
+974 ASTTALTNASNTVE
-988 RTQEREVALSTLP
+988 HTQETQVALSSTQP

-1013 LMASLEVGGRV
+1013 LMASLEIGGRV

-1032 CQTQSDP
+1032 CQTLSDP

-1054 VAIVQLEQALSA
+1054 VAIVQLEQALTT

-1074 QVVIGIDAQRETP
+1074 QVVIGIDEQRETP

-1092 RFHQELLQQVHQSL
+1092 RFHQELLQQAHQSL

>member
-1 MSNHDML
+1 MSNHGML

-17 PALVS
+17 PAFVS

-206 TQGEIGTQLNH
+206 TQAEIGTQLNH
-217 ILTQEQFPFDAEA
+217 ILTQEQFPFDVEA

-250 QAIAFGGGNVMLT
+250 QAIAFGGGNVMLG

-277 VALLKALTDTDI
+277 VALLNALTDADI

-323 QFAPAAAQQS
+323 QFAPACAQQS

-341 FAEQLTPE
+341 FAEQLKPE

-396 DAVAEIRLP
+396 DAVAEISLS
-405 EGQTPVAA
+405 EGQTPVA
-413 TAAAQAP
+413 TAQA
-420 HVNEQKLAETHT
+420 HDVKEQQF
-432 AETHTAEPHTAE
+432 AEPHTAE
-444 PHSTEPHIAETVPA
+444 QLPA

-463 LIELTSANQHV
+463 LIE
-474 ETAQAAAVTTAEA
+474 
-487 SIEPADTV
+487 PADTT

-502 LEADAAL
+502 LQADAAL

-517 SQAQSQGFNADSLKA
+517 SQAQSQGFNAGSLNVEI
-532 YTVNA
+532 VNA

-543 QTVSTAQAP
+543 QTVSTVQA
-552 SIHISEPVA
+552 SLIHTSESVTG
-561 DIEAS
+561 IEAS
-566 VASLDAHNSEVPEL
+566 VVSIDTHNIQGIELVTTASEL
-580 IGATAESSIVN
+580 SLVNTAEPETAVN
-591 PAMAETVVGSTSA
+591 STA
-604 DNDSAAENTLDN
+604 VECGDSVDKALSDKDPAAENIFDN
-616 NPTANNT
+616 NTFELGHDANS
-623 LEQNGLD
+623 LD
-630 EHSPYGTEAEHSY
+630 GNEAEHSY
-643 PAMGAYAQESA
+643 PAIGDYALESA
-654 PLDSYQDAYV
+654 PLDSYQDVYAD
-664 EFSSGSYNDDD
+664 FSSGAYNDDN
-675 FHHSF
+675 FNHGF
-680 DSHAV
+680 DSQEAI
-685 PDDVQHSANVQH
+685 N
-697 SDSVQHSADVQ
+697 SVDVQ
-708 STASIQSALGMQ
+708 SSVGVSNAAGMQASADRQLAPVAQVFTQSQTSVSDSIQEQALQ
-720 GSVDS
+720 QAASV
-725 QSAAMAQVSP
+725 
-735 QTLTPISIPTL
+735 
-746 ASASLADDDIL
+746 SLADDDIL

-774 SVKDGDEKKSS
+774 SAKDGDEKKSS
-785 LDSKLKTANSKANG
+785 LDSKLKTPNT
-799 ISLSKP
+799 
-805 VSKSDASQTSASF
+805 KSHGVTLPKSVTKIEASQPSVAF
-818 SADPAADLDPDL
+818 SVDPASDLDPDL
-830 TIDFDDDF
+830 AIDFDDDF
-838 DLDLEPMALHQSVPS
+838 DLDLEPIDLHQAVSSVVIS
-853 AASVSGSVPAEPVKP
+853 TGIVSEKPVKP
-868 AAYDRPPW
+868 STADDRPPW
-876 EAAPEVASTAE
+876 EAAPESE
-887 LIETTQV
+887 SIEVTQV
-894 DSGNTDIADAVM
+894 DSNKTDSVQPVSAQATDINNVQTSH
-906 AQGSDINDDS
+906 AQELLGESYTPNHAQDDTLSLSDGQVA
-916 ASSCQGSLDTSNTA
+916 ASSLKSEIL
-930 NDGQNNAADGNDSQS
+930 QN
-945 AEQDSGS
+945 
-952 KSQALQT
+952 QAVRQEEIP
-959 QARHQDKVQATALTP
+959 ASEFAL
-974 ASTTALTQTASAVE
+974 ASTTALTNASNTVE
-988 RTQEREVALSTLP
+988 HTQETQVALSSTQP

-1013 LMASLEVGGRV
+1013 LMASLEIGGRV

-1032 CQTQSDP
+1032 CQTLSDP

-1054 VAIVQLEQALSA
+1054 VAIVQLEQALTT

-1074 QVVIGIDAQRETP
+1074 QVVIGIDEQRETP

-1092 RFHQELLQQVHQSL
+1092 RFHQELLQQAHQSL

>member
-1 MSNHDML
+1 MSHHDML
-8 SFKVLGAHA
+8 SFKVPGAHA
-17 PALVS
+17 PIFVS

-31 QVLARKWRPATFD
+31 QVLARKWRPATFE

-206 TQGEIGTQLNH
+206 TQDEIGTQLNH
-217 ILTQEQFPFDAEA
+217 ILTQELLPFEVEA

-250 QAIAFGGGNVMLT
+250 QAIAFGGGSVMLN

-277 VALLKALTDTDI
+277 VALLKALTDADI
-289 GVLMHTCA
+289 GVLMQTCA

-323 QFAPAAAQQS
+323 QFAPACAQQS

-341 FAEQLTPE
+341 FADQLTPE

-396 DAVAEIRLP
+396 DSPAEVSLPVGQTSPSVAALATSAVEKKTLLVEQTTETQPHAVVEMTVPLDIPATKPTLIAETHHAGKQSAQSAESALVTQDDALEEKSLSEDEDAADSALVAEQTLIISQALSQGYEPSVSIEPTSIEIPLAAASQSEDSKVETPLSANEHSVASTTDSNTELDYAYGQYGDYTQDLAPLDVYQDNYANFSSESYGSLIQEAVAEQATISPATQTSTQVENTTGVSIPASAGVTADPSL
-405 EGQTPVAA
+405 GQTSFKQTA
-413 TAAAQAP
+413 TA
-420 HVNEQKLAETHT
+420 
-432 AETHTAEPHTAE
+432 
-444 PHSTEPHIAETVPA
+444 S
-458 EKKTA
+458 
-463 LIELTSANQHV
+463 
-474 ETAQAAAVTTAEA
+474 
-487 SIEPADTV
+487 
-495 EQALDAE
+495 
-502 LEADAAL
+502 LE
-509 IAEQAVIL
+509 
-517 SQAQSQGFNADSLKA
+517 
-532 YTVNA
+532 
-537 EVEPQT
+537 
-543 QTVSTAQAP
+543 
-552 SIHISEPVA
+552 
-561 DIEAS
+561 
-566 VASLDAHNSEVPEL
+566 
-580 IGATAESSIVN
+580 
-591 PAMAETVVGSTSA
+591 
-604 DNDSAAENTLDN
+604 
-616 NPTANNT
+616 
-623 LEQNGLD
+623 
-630 EHSPYGTEAEHSY
+630 
-643 PAMGAYAQESA
+643 
-654 PLDSYQDAYV
+654 
-664 EFSSGSYNDDD
+664 
-675 FHHSF
+675 
-680 DSHAV
+680 
-685 PDDVQHSANVQH
+685 
-697 SDSVQHSADVQ
+697 
-708 STASIQSALGMQ
+708 
-720 GSVDS
+720 
-725 QSAAMAQVSP
+725 
-735 QTLTPISIPTL
+735 
-746 ASASLADDDIL
+746 DDDIL
-757 SAVLAARDSLLS
+757 SAVLAARESLLS

-774 SVKDGDEKKSS
+774 SAKDGDEKKSS
-785 LDSKLKTANSKANG
+785 RDLKLKGPAIGHLSADGLHSTTSAKALSAASQPAEPAELLDSGTVDSG
-799 ISLSKP
+799 SVDSE
-805 VSKSDASQTSASF
+805 F
-818 SADPAADLDPDL
+818 E
-830 TIDFDDDF
+830 IDFDDDF
-838 DLDLEPMALHQSVPS
+838 DADLQLDLNSGFAQS
-853 AASVSGSVPAEPVKP
+853 AAHANKNPQTVQPLAQKNQEPSVAETVIAPDP
-868 AAYDRPPW
+868 NDRPPW
-876 EAAPEVASTAE
+876 EAAPATIFRIDVQHPTPSEPVSA
-887 LIETTQV
+887 LVQV
-894 DSGNTDIADAVM
+894 DEMVKGTLPQDELVHVEQMSNTPVQLASGPIMATAKAGLTTPIKTASNETGLSVAQPVSGN
-906 AQGSDINDDS
+906 
-916 ASSCQGSLDTSNTA
+916 
-930 NDGQNNAADGNDSQS
+930 
-945 AEQDSGS
+945 
-952 KSQALQT
+952 
-959 QARHQDKVQATALTP
+959 
-974 ASTTALTQTASAVE
+974 
-988 RTQEREVALSTLP
+988 
-1001 ISGHP
+1001 P

-1013 LMASLEVGGRV
+1013 LMASLDIGGRV

-1032 CQTQSDP
+1032 CQAQSDP
-1039 LPLLLKPNQKHLAAD
+1039 LPLLLKPDQKHLAAD
-1054 VAIVQLEQALSA
+1054 VAIVQLEQALTA

-1074 QVVIGIDAQRETP
+1074 QVVIGSDPKRETP

-1092 RFHQELLQQVHQSL
+1092 RFHQELLQQAQQSL
-1106 IHDDNVQWLIQ
+1106 IKDDNVQWLIQ
-1117 RMGAELDAD
+1117 RLGAELDTD
-1126 SLVYPPELLNL
+1126 TLVYPPDLLNQ

-1147 LTEAAS
+1147 PV